1 MSHNSCADLAP
12 RDIVARA
19 IMDEMLHSGEP
30 CMYLDVSGVKHDI
43 PTRFP
48 TIYQHCME
56 LGIDI
61 NKGLL
66 VLGKVIRALGDEK
79 LKGR

>member
-1 MSHNSCADLAP
+1 
-12 RDIVARA
+12 
-19 IMDEMLHSGEP
+19 MDEMLHSGEP

-61 NKGLL
+61 NKKPSRWFPWRISSAAASSSTLPPA
-66 VLGKVIRALGDEK
+66 R
-79 LKGR
+79 R